1 MWLAMQPRFAQGFAR
16 LSPRA
21 FTVDPAG
28 GFALAVARGFHSSP
42 FRHPHAALR
51 VRLEAGRARCAAV
64 GGALMPQRIL
74 RLALPSLSFS
84 TSPVSTSRTTNE
96 SDASSSSSSS
106 AGPSIFVTLPS
117 SHSAEAAPA
126 SPTPAAGSSSL
137 LQELHQV
144 YSDHRWL
151 SIGTFFAAESCSLT
165 VSLFVA
171 SNLYESVPVLQ
182 SPMVIV
188 ALWAGAVIPSLTKP
202 FGLML
207 IGPCCFALRR
217 LFPGLSGVPWVNPDN
232 FNLLSQLSIA
242 KVRFVSNLVALTRD
256 HGLTILCATR
266 LAFFLHRLLA
276 LIVAAL
282 LMHWVS
288 SPDYD
293 VRREVST
300 LAERMLGF
308 VGMAPGKKIQ
318 EIFDYVFAKGGP
330 VFTLMLLVSTLLF
343 PFSVLS
349 PVLARR
355 LLYLFSI
362 K

>member
-266 LAFFLHRLLA
+266 LAFFSPSAAGADCGCLADALGELAGLRCASGGLHPRRAYAGICGHGAGEENSRDFRLRLCERRA
-276 LIVAAL
+276 RLHPHAARV
-282 LMHWVS
+282 HAPVS
-288 SPDYD
+288 
-293 VRREVST
+293 
-300 LAERMLGF
+300 
-308 VGMAPGKKIQ
+308 
-318 EIFDYVFAKGGP
+318 
-330 VFTLMLLVSTLLF
+330 LF
-343 PFSVLS
+343 G
-349 PVLARR
+349 A
-355 LLYLFSI
+355 
-362 K
+362 